1 MIEKG
6 DAQVVD
12 GTVVL
17 CGSLEPGQQR
27 PPIPRSAS
35 GQDSSR
41 RNTMR
46 LDQLSQKSGGQLSQQ
61 NLLEQQPPED
71 EPEGDY

>member
-17 CGSLEPGQQR
+17 RGSLEPGQQR
-27 PPIPRSAS
+27 PPIPRPAS
-35 GQDSSR
+35 GQDSR
-41 RNTMR
+41 RHTMQ
-46 LDQLSQKSGGQLSQQ
+46 LDQLSQKSGGQQSQQ
-61 NLLEQQPPED
+61 NLLGQQPPED
-71 EPEGDY
+71 EQEGDY

>member
-17 CGSLEPGQQR
+17 RGSLEPGQQR
-27 PPIPRSAS
+27 PPIPRPAS
-35 GQDSSR
+35 GQDSR

-46 LDQLSQKSGGQLSQQ
+46 LDQVSQKSGGQMSQQ
-61 NLLEQQPPED
+61 NLLDHQPAED